1 MNCPRHQCEMEHQ
14 GYFKYPRHACPEC
27 KGIFVLE
34 RDLTEKLGRGGK
46 KLEVVAEVKLD
57 NIRDSKLAC
66 PKDGTAMKAL
76 DFCDAQIDVCADC
89 RGLWLDRGEY
99 EKISER
105 MRERGDALRP
115 NPTLQSYAA
124 PEPSLVNL
132 DNVLSLLGTALSWAL
147 LCVRV
152 IGTSHAP
159 ASAPARAPEIKIPE
173 ISPFK
178 PDCRR

>member
-1 MNCPRHQCEMEHQ
+1 MDCPRHGCEMEHQ
-14 GYFKYPRHACPEC
+14 GYFKYPRQACPEC

-34 RDLTEKLGRGGK
+34 RDITEKSGGGGK

-76 DFCDAQIDVCADC
+76 DFCDAQIDVCAAC
-89 RGLWLDRGEY
+89 HGLWLDRGEY
-99 EKISER
+99 EKITER

-115 NPTLQSYAA
+115 NPKLPAYEA
-124 PEPSLVNL
+124 PEPSLVNV
-132 DNVLSLLGTALSWAL
+132 DNVLTLLGGALSWAL

-152 IGTSHAP
+152 MGSGASEAP
-159 ASAPARAPEIKIPE
+159 PARAPEIKIPDP
-173 ISPFK
+173 SPFK